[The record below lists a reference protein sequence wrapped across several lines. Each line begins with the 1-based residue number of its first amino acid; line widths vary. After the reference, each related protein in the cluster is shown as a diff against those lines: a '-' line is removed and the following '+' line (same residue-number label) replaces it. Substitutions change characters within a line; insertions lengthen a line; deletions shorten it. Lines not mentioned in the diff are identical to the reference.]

1 MGNPWQQLKSC
12 SSRGGRKRRSLVKLW
27 SRSRVN
33 RPSKTENSLKLF
45 SPAIV
50 KKRRG
55 LRRSCN
61 LGRAK
66 ICQYDRQKTNLL
78 PLLLLLSP
86 ATPLEVKHAPHKNK
100 KPELFG
106 FYFAE
111 KRRLRLT
118 GAPAV
123 QSEIQRA
130 WVVSKDASR
139 GPLSGKLSSDS
150 FGAVPWP
157 GC

>member
-1 MGNPWQQLKSC
+1 M
-12 SSRGGRKRRSLVKLW
+12 KLW
-27 SRSRVN
+27 SRSGVN
-33 RPSKTENSLKLF
+33 RPLKTENSSKLQ
-45 SPAIV
+45 ALAAT
-50 KKRRG
+50 KKLDG

-61 LGRAK
+61 SGRAK
-66 ICQYDRQKTNLL
+66 ICQYYRQKTNLL

-100 KPELFG
+100 NPELFG
-106 FYFAE
+106 FYFTE